1 MEEKLN
7 ELAEQMKALVEKVS
21 SLESNSVTKKDLA
34 EKINPLLNE
43 IPAIRNEMIS
53 KNDLKIKVKTI
64 TGKEIE
70 LYVKNTDKVIDL
82 KSKLKEK
89 EKVSE
94 GEQYLFLDEKLLN
107 DNSTIAENKIKESSN
122 LYLMKSDDEILNFA
136 SPQEKRFIENAL
148 QKNLGKGIR
157 TLLYSARKDGD
168 DANTFHNKC
177 DRNKDLL
184 YLIKTTNN
192 VVFAIYID
200 KPLFS
205 DGNTRTDS
213 LQMVIS
219 PANNYAIKS
228 KNNNATYHCQSGQ
241 GPHFHCMQLNAPFL
255 SSNCTDITS
264 CSDFSLPAY
273 PSGNSSYQIK
283 ELEVYCLKDLE
294 H

>member
-7 ELAEQMKALVEKVS
+7 ELTEQVKTLIEKVS
-21 SLESNSVTKKDLA
+21 NLESNSVSKNDLA
-34 EKINPLLNE
+34 EQIKPLLNE
-43 IPAIRNEMIS
+43 IPSIRKEMIS
-53 KNDLKIKVKTI
+53 KNDLKVKVKTI
-64 TGKEIE
+64 TGKDID

-89 EKVSE
+89 EKISE

-122 LYLMKSDDEILNFA
+122 LYLMKSDDEIFNFA
-136 SPQEKRFIENAL
+136 SPQEKRFIVNAL

-184 YLIKTTNN
+184 YLIKTKND

-200 KPLFS
+200 KPLLS

-219 PANNYAIKS
+219 PANNFAMKS
-228 KNNNATYHCQSGQ
+228 LNNNATYHCQSGQ

-255 SSNCTDITS
+255 SSNCTDITG

-273 PSGNSSYQIK
+273 PSGNSSYQMK
-283 ELEVYCLKDLE
+283 EFEVYCLKDLE

>member
-1 MEEKLN
+1 
-7 ELAEQMKALVEKVS
+7 
-21 SLESNSVTKKDLA
+21 
-34 EKINPLLNE
+34 
-43 IPAIRNEMIS
+43 MIS
-53 KNDLKIKVKTI
+53 KNDLKVKIKTI
-64 TGKEIE
+64 FVSLGTCLFFIFKLFLNFINFFNID

-89 EKVSE
+89 EKISE
-94 GEQYLFLDEKLLN
+94 GEQNLFLDEKLLE
-107 DNSTIAENKIKESSN
+107 DNTTIAENKIKESSN
-122 LYLMKSDDEILNFA
+122 LNLMKSDDEIFNFA
-136 SPQEKRFIENAL
+136 KPQEKSFIVNAL

-168 DANTFHNKC
+168 DANTFHKKC

-184 YLIKTTNN
+184 YLIKTTNDI
-192 VVFAIYID
+192 VFAIYID
-200 KPLFS
+200 KPLLS

-219 PANNYAIKS
+219 PANNFAMKS
-228 KNNNATYHCQSGQ
+228 LNNNATYHCQSGQ
-241 GPHFHCMQLNAPFL
+241 GPHFHCMQINAPFL

-273 PSGNSSYQIK
+273 ASGNSSYQIK

>member
-7 ELAEQMKALVEKVS
+7 ELTEQVKTLIEKVS
-21 SLESNSVTKKDLA
+21 NLESNSVSKNDLA
-34 EKINPLLNE
+34 EQIKPLLNE

-53 KNDLKIKVKTI
+53 KNDLKVKVKTI
-64 TGKEIE
+64 TGKDID
-70 LYVKNTDKVIDL
+70 LYVKNTDKVINL

-89 EKVSE
+89 EKISE

-122 LYLMKSDDEILNFA
+122 LYLMKSDDEIFNFA
-136 SPQEKRFIENAL
+136 SPQEKRFIVNAL

-200 KPLFS
+200 KPLLS

-219 PANNYAIKS
+219 PANNFAMKS
-228 KNNNATYHCQSGQ
+228 LNNNATYHCQSGQ

-255 SSNCTDITS
+255 SSNCTDITG

-273 PSGNSSYQIK
+273 PSGNSSYQMK
-283 ELEVYCLKDLE
+283 EFEVYCLKDLE

>member
-7 ELAEQMKALVEKVS
+7 ELAEQVKVLVEKVS

-122 LYLMKSDDEILNFA
+122 LYLMKSDDEIFNFA

-228 KNNNATYHCQSGQ
+228 LNNNATYHCQSGQ

>member
-7 ELAEQMKALVEKVS
+7 ELAEQVKVLVEKVS

-136 SPQEKRFIENAL
+136 SPQEKRFIENSL

-228 KNNNATYHCQSGQ
+228 LNNNATYHCQSGQ